1 MALKAIAYETILV
14 DIAERVATI
23 TLNRPE
29 RMNAYTWRMGRE
41 LQHAFVSLDADDDVR
56 AIVVTGAGKA
66 FCAGADLETGE
77 DTFRGSSFENR
88 EQVEQELSVPDVR
101 PWELSTPIIAAINGA
116 AVGVGITLPMQWD
129 IRFVAEDA
137 KLGFVFVRRGVVP
150 EANSNWIVP
159 RLVGMSRA
167 AELFLTGRIFTGAE
181 ASEMGLVSK
190 ALPRGE
196 VLGHAQNVAREI
208 AVKTAPAAVAAT
220 KKMLYR
226 FLQENDRKSAHELED
241 AAFAWAGASADTAEG
256 IKAFLE
262 KREPEWKLSKRDLPS
277 GLGSTEPS

>member
-1 MALKAIAYETILV
+1 MTLQATAYETLLIDVV
-14 DIAERVATI
+14 DRVATI
-23 TLNRPE
+23 TLNRPD

-41 LQHAFVSLDADDDVR
+41 LQHAFVNLDADDAVR

-77 DTFRGSSFENR
+77 DTFRGRSFENR
-88 EQVEQELSVPDVR
+88 EQIEKDLAVPDVR

-129 IRFVAEDA
+129 IRFGADDA

-150 EANSNWIVP
+150 EANSNWILP

-167 AELFLTGRIFTGAE
+167 AELLLTGRIFTGAE
-181 ASEMGLVSK
+181 AAEMGLMSK

-196 VLGHAQNVAREI
+196 VLKHAQAVAAEI
-208 AVKTAPAAVAAT
+208 ATKTAPAAVAAT
-220 KKMLYR
+220 KRMLYR
-226 FLQENDRKSAHELED
+226 FLQETDRKSAHELED
-241 AAFAWAGASADTAEG
+241 EVFTWAGASADTAEG

-262 KREPEWKLSKRDLPS
+262 KRDPEWTMSKTDLPP
-277 GLGSTEPS
+277 GLASK